1 MTAVSTEIRA
11 LLDGLA
17 PVLPRSLM
25 GLYLCGSAA
34 RGNPGPHSDVD
45 FLGVV
50 EHSLSAHQRH
60 DLTAALLE
68 LSGWSGHA
76 ESFPDAAHRRPVE
89 FTAVVGDDVAAWDDP
104 PQMDYQ
110 YGEWLRAELVTATA
124 SGEAPEPLQNPDL
137 VLFLADARQHYIA
150 LDIPSSQS
158 TALGDSEE
166 QEQTLDICPPRW
178 ADNSPAGSVNHAHA
192 TSRSSPPLEE
202 LLASPPQQ
210 LVAQACQDALPELL
224 GELSASEKSSEAI
237 GQDDGPG
244 ELSKVH
250 GDERNV
256 LLTLARMVV
265 TVQTGRIVSKPEA
278 AEQVMRQL
286 TSTEADVLEAA
297 AEEYRGQRIVDWADR
312 GHELEATLKR
322 LARGVR
328 SGIIEA

>member
-34 RGNPGPHSDVD
+34 RGDPGPHSDLD
-45 FLGVV
+45 FLGIV

-158 TALGDSEE
+158 
-166 QEQTLDICPPRW
+166 
-178 ADNSPAGSVNHAHA
+178 
-192 TSRSSPPLEE
+192 SPPLEE

-210 LVAQACQDALPELL
+210 LVAQTCQDALPELL
-224 GELSASEKSSEAI
+224 GELSASEKSSEVI

-312 GHELEATLKR
+312 GHELEATLRR

-328 SGIIEA
+328 SGTIEA